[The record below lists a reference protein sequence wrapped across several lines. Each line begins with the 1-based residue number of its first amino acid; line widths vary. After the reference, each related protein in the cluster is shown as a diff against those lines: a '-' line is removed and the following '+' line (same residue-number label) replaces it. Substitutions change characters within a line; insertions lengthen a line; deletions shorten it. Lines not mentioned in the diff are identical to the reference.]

1 MMLQLTHI
9 RLLVS
14 NYTDC
19 FLFYRDVLGFG
30 IDWGDENSGYAE
42 LHTGDHLKLTLFRK
56 DFMAEAVPS
65 AYLPSALECQN
76 KMALIFAVDNVDEVY
91 EHLKQ
96 HNVTVVTQPLDRPV
110 WGLRTAH
117 FRDPDGNL
125 IEIFS
130 NLGTVN

>member
-9 RLLVS
+9 RLLVT

-19 FLFYRDVLGFG
+19 FFFYRDVLGFW

-42 LHTGDHLKLTLFRK
+42 LHTGDNLKLALFRK
-56 DFMAEAVPS
+56 DFMAEAIPS

-76 KMALIFAVDNVDEVY
+76 KMALIFAVDNVDAVY
-91 EHLKQ
+91 EKLKER
-96 HNVTVVTQPLDRPV
+96 NVVVVTQPLDRPA